1 MINFYFILLNLL
13 NRFDGILG
21 MSMHK
26 AAHPSGSVGSSNPC
40 HLRGWRLHHHVDGVC
55 HVVCAFC
62 VDSDSWLVSRTCRM
76 YILEVSQSGPP
87 RLVPYQTLVPFRIP
101 AESSQNVPPS
111 FKEGTTGLLR
121 GIGLLVAHATQSRG
135 WDEFFG
141 GFNPNL
147 FDGIWIE

>member
-62 VDSDSWLVSRTCRM
+62 VDSDS
-76 YILEVSQSGPP
+76 
-87 RLVPYQTLVPFRIP
+87 
-101 AESSQNVPPS
+101 
-111 FKEGTTGLLR
+111 
-121 GIGLLVAHATQSRG
+121 
-135 WDEFFG
+135 
-141 GFNPNL
+141 
-147 FDGIWIE
+147 